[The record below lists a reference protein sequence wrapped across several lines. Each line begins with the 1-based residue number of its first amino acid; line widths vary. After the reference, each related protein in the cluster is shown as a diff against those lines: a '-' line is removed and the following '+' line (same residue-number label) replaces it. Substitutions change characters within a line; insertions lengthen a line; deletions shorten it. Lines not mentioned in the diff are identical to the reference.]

1 MLCPHFCLAASERE
15 RQRLNVMSLSE
26 SARRRSQSELQSLR
40 STVLLCFCHFGVLA
54 QRSLLPLLSSA
65 KDWGG
70 STHKHKHT
78 ATFRAIGNNQLWQRV
93 SGPSSAG
100 KGLFLLLV
108 DDSNLV
114 QGQMLTNGRQDS
126 PVLGAGM
133 ECLSVWLFVDA
144 GRHRLPAC
152 LPCLYGGQWRPKWMR
167 ALFLHKQKRCFLRPT
182 GQSLPLQCTVLEP
195 ALATAI
201 TSLARVNCWWE
212 YK

>member
-152 LPCLYGGQWRPKWMR
+152 PASTVDSGAQSGCV
-167 ALFLHKQKRCFLRPT
+167 LFSSTNKSAAFCGPLANHYHSNAP
-182 GQSLPLQCTVLEP
+182 SLN
-195 ALATAI
+195 
-201 TSLARVNCWWE
+201 RH
-212 YK
+212 